1 METKDVAA
9 VQRTLKKKPVLA
21 NRVVALVHAFMT
33 WCEVQGIRPRGSNPA
48 TDVKAFKETSRERF
62 LTSEELARLVKAID
76 EEAVTGNP
84 HTIGALRFLTLSG
97 WRRQEVFS
105 LRWDGVDL
113 ERGIVTL
120 WRTKTGKSQRIISGA
135 AVKVLKSL
143 PRTVGHPYVFES
155 PAHKPN
161 PKWPERSVAA
171 GGRKSRS
178 KSNKPPTRR
187 EPGLHP
193 IASVD
198 YLWDRVREKA
208 ELKAFRLHDLRHSA
222 ASFMAAAG
230 VSLQEIGVVL
240 GHRNAST
247 TAKYAHLTGD
257 AVRNAVD
264 SLADKVESAS
274 AKLDTLQ
281 PADESSVTQIA
292 SRRRSA

>member
-1 METKDVAA
+1 
-9 VQRTLKKKPVLA
+9 VLA

-48 TDVKAFKETSRERF
+48 IDVKPFKETSRERF
-62 LTSEELARLVKAID
+62 LTSEELGRLIKAID
-76 EEAVTGNP
+76 EEAVSGNP
-84 HTIGALRFLTLSG
+84 HTIGALRFLTLTG

-105 LRWDGVDL
+105 LQWDAVDL
-113 ERGIVTL
+113 ERGIATL
-120 WRTKTGKSQRIISGA
+120 MRTKTGKSQRIPSKA

-143 PRTVGHPYVFES
+143 PRTVGHPYAFES

-161 PKWPERSVAA
+161 PKWPKGSVIA

-198 YLWDRVREKA
+198 YLWYRVRAKA

-222 ASFMAAAG
+222 ASSISEAG
-230 VSLQEIGVVL
+230 ASLTEIGAVL
-240 GHRNAST
+240 GHRNTST
-247 TAKYAHLTGD
+247 TTPSGTPSGPTPRPRAVWTPAPSHAALHAPHEWQIGALDPDGTPRMSLRQTLPLLT
-257 AVRNAVD
+257 AAR
-264 SLADKVESAS
+264 
-274 AKLDTLQ
+274 
-281 PADESSVTQIA
+281 
-292 SRRRSA
+292 